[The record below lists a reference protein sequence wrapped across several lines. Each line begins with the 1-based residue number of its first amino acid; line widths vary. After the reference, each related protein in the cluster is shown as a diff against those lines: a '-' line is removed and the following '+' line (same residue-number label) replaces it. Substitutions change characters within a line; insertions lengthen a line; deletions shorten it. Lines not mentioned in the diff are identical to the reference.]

1 MILSLV
7 AILIGFIFYS
17 QQTVATA
24 TAISQGRQRGFGAA
38 FAIMSGALT
47 GDALW
52 LAAALGVVAL
62 ASQIEPLRV
71 IFSIVGSFFFLRLA
85 WGALIDARQGATPRQ
100 DASGNLAGYQAGARI
115 TLRNP
120 YALGFWVGVATAT
133 ILSMTAQPLLL
144 EYSAF
149 FVGVVLGATLWSGLI
164 AWLAAQ
170 HPDWLT
176 AGFFRAINGA
186 GGVLAALFGI
196 AMLWTIVM
204 QTAAAP

>member
-1 MILSLV
+1 MTLWLA

-24 TAISQGRQRGFGAA
+24 IAISQGRRRGFGAA
-38 FAIMSGALT
+38 FAVMGGALA

-52 LAAALGVVAL
+52 LAAALIVVAL
-62 ASQIEPLRV
+62 ASQLEPLRV

-85 WGALIDARQGATPRQ
+85 WGALTDARQGATPRQ
-100 DASGNLAGYQAGARI
+100 DAPGADAGYRAGMQI

-133 ILSMTAQPLLL
+133 ILASTAQPLPL

-149 FVGVVLGATLWSGLI
+149 FVGVVMGAALWSGLI
-164 AWLAAQ
+164 AWLVSQ
-170 HPDWLT
+170 HPDRLT
-176 AGFFRAINGA
+176 AGFFRVVNGV
-186 GGVLAALFGI
+186 GGMLAVLFGI
-196 AMLWTIVM
+196 AVLWATVVR
-204 QTAAAP
+204 